1 MNLYQMDVQNVDFQ
15 INPWTPMSDQDRI
28 SSPSI
33 NIISTRKVMKIKKD
47 TNLGIINWSNT
58 KFSELTL

>member
-28 SSPSI
+28 SSPNI

-47 TNLGIINWSNT
+47 INLGIINWSNT